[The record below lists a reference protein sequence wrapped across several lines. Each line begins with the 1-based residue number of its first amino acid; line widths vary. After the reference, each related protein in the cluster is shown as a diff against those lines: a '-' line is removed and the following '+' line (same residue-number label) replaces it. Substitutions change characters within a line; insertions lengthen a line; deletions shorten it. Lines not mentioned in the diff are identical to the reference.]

1 MNVPPQNVMQQSS
14 NAYTGALGGTQG
26 AYNAYAGTQNQG
38 AQAADPAAIAAGYA
52 TYKNPYTQDVINAT
66 TGQMQQ
72 VTGQQQAANAANAMQ
87 SGAFG
92 GGRQGVVEALTNAQG
107 QMNVGQMAAGL
118 NNQGF
123 ETAMGLSAQDVANRM
138 GNNQFNAGMIN
149 DMYNRNL
156 GAAGGMLNAAGQA
169 GNLSQQGF
177 NYGRQ
182 INADQST
189 QGSAIQ
195 QLQQKLIDAA
205 NGQFAG
211 TTGQPQNAL
220 NTMLAAL
227 GMSPLQGNSTT
238 TGQYKPGMMDYASMF
253 AQMMGGMK

>member
-1 MNVPPQNVMQQSS
+1 MSQSGQSGTGVPNGPIPMNVPPQNVMQQSS
-14 NAYTGALGGTQG
+14 NAYTGAL
-26 AYNAYAGTQNQG
+26 AGTQDAYG
-38 AQAADPAAIAAGYA
+38 AYKAAGAPGAMAGAYQQ
-52 TYKNPYTQDVINAT
+52 YMNPYTQDVINTT

-72 VTGQQQAANAANAMQ
+72 VTDQQQAMNAANAMR

-107 QMNVGQMAAGL
+107 QMNVGQMTAGL
-118 NNQGF
+118 NNQGY
-123 ETAMGLSAQDVANRM
+123 ETAMGLAGQDIQ
-138 GNNQFNAGMIN
+138 NQMAGAGGM
-149 DMYNRNL
+149 L
-156 GAAGGMLNAAGQA
+156 GAAGQGAG
-169 GNLSQQGF
+169 LSQQGF

-182 INADQST
+182 INADQSA

-227 GMSPLQGNSTT
+227 GMSPLQGNNTT